1 MRTNVD
7 AELLQFL
14 YAFKV
19 VFDSLLGSALLP
31 AQPSQIEWTA
41 LCCNIAVLEHLL
53 CLLHREQ
60 HLRSST
66 CAIGFS
72 TQLCC
77 RRACC
82 AACSHFLL
90 QLSQLLSWMRLF
102 ADQCRSCERNASMM
116 DVDVW
121 LGKGACLGLALF
133 LQKTSAL
140 CEFA

>member
-31 AQPSQIEWTA
+31 AQPSQIVDCT
-41 LCCNIAVLEHLL
+41 VLQHSCAGTFAMLAAQ
-53 CLLHREQ
+53 EQ

-77 RRACC
+77 REPAVLL
-82 AACSHFLL
+82 SHFLL

-140 CEFA
+140 